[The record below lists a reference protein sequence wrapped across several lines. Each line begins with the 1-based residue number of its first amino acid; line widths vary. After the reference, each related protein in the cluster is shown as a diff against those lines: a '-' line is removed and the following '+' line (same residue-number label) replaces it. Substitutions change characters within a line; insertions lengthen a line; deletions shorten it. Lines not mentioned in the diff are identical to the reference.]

1 MVMVVE
7 VVAGRYLLH
16 VHVVEPLRVERRV
29 GALRP
34 KLLREKSLLLVGG
47 ELEEEVADAEH
58 LGDLDLGE
66 QAVFVGVEALP
77 HLQ

>member
-1 MVMVVE
+1 MVMVV
-7 VVAGRYLLH
+7 VLAGRYLLH
-16 VHVVEPLRVERRV
+16 VHVVEPLRVQRRV

-66 QAVFVGVEALP
+66 QPVFVSVEALP
-77 HLQ
+77 HL